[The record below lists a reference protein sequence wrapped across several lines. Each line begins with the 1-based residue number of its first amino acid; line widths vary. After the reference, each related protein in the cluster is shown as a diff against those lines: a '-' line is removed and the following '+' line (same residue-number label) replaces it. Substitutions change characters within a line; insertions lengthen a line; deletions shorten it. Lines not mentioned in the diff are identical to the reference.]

1 MKINPIHSF
10 DLSLDEMRAIQHSLR
25 QQIRLTPYLGQPR
38 LVAGVDLAYF
48 PDNQQAV
55 AVIAIMDYASKQLVE
70 TVHCQDTV
78 SQEYIPGFLAFRE
91 LPLFLKA
98 WEQVQSEPD
107 LVFFDGNG
115 MLHPE
120 RVGLATH
127 ASFFIDKPTIGIA
140 KKHFMG
146 EYREPGPER
155 GSMERIWDQGEI
167 IGAVLRTQ
175 DGVKPIYVSVGNHVD
190 LPLSLRLALHFV
202 GKESRIP
209 EIIRRAD
216 MLTRQI
222 RKQMLDS
229 LESQK

>member
-10 DLSLDEMRAIQHSLR
+10 DVSLDEMRAIQHSLR

-55 AVIAIMDYASKQLVE
+55 AVIAIMDFASKQLVE

-127 ASFFIDKPTIGIA
+127 ASVFIDKPTIGIA
-140 KKHFMG
+140 KNTSWENIGSLGPSEEVWSGFGIKVKSSGLCCVHKMGSNPFMS
-146 EYREPGPER
+146 P
-155 GSMERIWDQGEI
+155 
-167 IGAVLRTQ
+167 
-175 DGVKPIYVSVGNHVD
+175 
-190 LPLSLRLALHFV
+190 
-202 GKESRIP
+202 
-209 EIIRRAD
+209 
-216 MLTRQI
+216 
-222 RKQMLDS
+222 
-229 LESQK
+229 